1 MRRIMTDRPNSVHT
15 QFIRRKIVPLAL
27 LVALVAGGLSGC
39 ILVPVPVYPHAH
51 RGWRHDWR

>member
-27 LVALVAGGLSGC
+27 LVALAVVAVPLVAIYSSVTKLPATPSG
-39 ILVPVPVYPHAH
+39 
-51 RGWRHDWR
+51 